1 MRSSQKPTNPLP
13 TKLFL
18 WNWRGGGYN
27 SCRAK
32 DRDEAIEKAQVMA
45 SMLKPRLDTLRECTS
60 AELAAE
66 DKRWGPY
73 D

>member
-1 MRSSQKPTNPLP
+1 MRSTNPNP

-18 WNWRGGGYN
+18 WNWAGGGYN
-27 SCRAK
+27 SCRAR
-32 DRDEAIEKAQVMA
+32 DRDEAVEVAQNFCVGLEPA
-45 SMLKPRLDTLRECTS
+45 LHTLRECTQ
-60 AELAAE
+60 AELTAE